1 MRKVFCRRWQTR
13 GCAVEVRR
21 SPRAIPCMPSATTGS
36 VWTASTIVLSL
47 GKPVDAHAAC
57 CGHICA
63 LRVTAAPQLQSHPE
77 EMSEEHRTFD
87 LRRAFCIGSSHAQAP
102 LGSSHAPHAR
112 TDGVASCASAVFF
125 SKTRPGALFSR
136 AKPSRVYYDT
146 ARSGAVGGKANTC
159 PRNQTGH
166 WRGYNLLAGKKGSKR
181 GLRPGEEIFVPYGR
195 EYNLHVGGNGID
207 DARQGWGFTRRRRQS
222 GGGRREE
229 EQTAV
234 LVPTPQP
241 GATPAP
247 LRGGEGGNLLY
258 RGVRAFQHALGVSAP
273 T

>member
-1 MRKVFCRRWQTR
+1 
-13 GCAVEVRR
+13 
-21 SPRAIPCMPSATTGS
+21 
-36 VWTASTIVLSL
+36 
-47 GKPVDAHAAC
+47 
-57 CGHICA
+57 
-63 LRVTAAPQLQSHPE
+63 
-77 EMSEEHRTFD
+77 MSEEHRTFD

-146 ARSGAVGGKANTC
+146 ARSGGVGGKANTC

-234 LVPTPQP
+234 LEYTKLTRPLLFEMPPVPRDVARSIDCRPTFDLDGIKNSKKNLNSSPRVSRRITQSP
-241 GATPAP
+241 TSHLQTFCAP
-247 LRGGEGGNLLY
+247 CG
-258 RGVRAFQHALGVSAP
+258 RAAMASRRCRCQCDYP
-273 T
+273 

>member
-1 MRKVFCRRWQTR
+1 M
-13 GCAVEVRR
+13 
-21 SPRAIPCMPSATTGS
+21 
-36 VWTASTIVLSL
+36 
-47 GKPVDAHAAC
+47 
-57 CGHICA
+57 
-63 LRVTAAPQLQSHPE
+63 
-77 EMSEEHRTFD
+77 
-87 LRRAFCIGSSHAQAP
+87 
-102 LGSSHAPHAR
+102 
-112 TDGVASCASAVFF
+112 
-125 SKTRPGALFSR
+125 
-136 AKPSRVYYDT
+136 YYDT
-146 ARSGAVGGKANTC
+146 ARSGGVGGKANTC

-181 GLRPGEEIFVPYGR
+181 GIRLGEEIFVPYGR

>member
-125 SKTRPGALFSR
+125 SKTHYFHGPNPRGCIMIRPG
-136 AKPSRVYYDT
+136 
-146 ARSGAVGGKANTC
+146 
-159 PRNQTGH
+159 Q
-166 WRGYNLLAGKKGSKR
+166 
-181 GLRPGEEIFVPYGR
+181 GR
-195 EYNLHVGGNGID
+195 
-207 DARQGWGFTRRRRQS
+207 W
-222 GGGRREE
+222 GGRQTHARE
-229 EQTAV
+229 TK
-234 LVPTPQP
+234 LDT
-241 GATPAP
+241 GAATI
-247 LRGGEGGNLLY
+247 Y
-258 RGVRAFQHALGVSAP
+258 
-273 T
+273 

>member
-1 MRKVFCRRWQTR
+1 MHRVFTR
-13 GCAVEVRR
+13 AGAVRLV
-21 SPRAIPCMPSATTGS
+21 A
-36 VWTASTIVLSL
+36 
-47 GKPVDAHAAC
+47 
-57 CGHICA
+57 
-63 LRVTAAPQLQSHPE
+63 
-77 EMSEEHRTFD
+77 RT
-87 LRRAFCIGSSHAQAP
+87 S
-102 LGSSHAPHAR
+102 R
-112 TDGVASCASAVFF
+112 TDGRRRVV
-125 SKTRPGALFSR
+125 RERRVLQQNALFSR

-146 ARSGAVGGKANTC
+146 ARSGGVGGKANTC